1 MGAGLAAVEEVHL
14 LRTVIQLVHSV
25 HLPPVLLHPNAVQG
39 GLRSPEIVAAASAA
53 SAAAAPAVA
62 PAAVASLYH
71 GVLPREAIL
80 ATYCVSMWQEAS
92 QKSVEGDLA
101 EIVVPTT
108 GHEEVAQHTNRE
120 SCTQGVGASCNSAA
134 CSQ

>member
-14 LRTVIQLVHSV
+14 LHAVIQPVHSV

-39 GLRSPEIVAAASAA
+39 GLRSPEAVAVAVAAAA
-53 SAAAAPAVA
+53 AAAAPVVA
-62 PAAVASLYH
+62 PAVAAALYH
-71 GVLPREAIL
+71 RVSPKEAIL
-80 ATYCVSMWQEAS
+80 ATDCVSMWQEAS

-108 GHEEVAQHTNRE
+108 GHEGVALHTMLWGRE
-120 SCTQGVGASCNSAA
+120 QVHRGG
-134 CSQ
+134 